1 VPVGQEVAVELGVPL
16 DVLSVRKLGVP
27 GHEELAFG
35 AIATGGVRV
44 LNRDVVFS
52 LGSEAEEIISMVS
65 AKELEELKQRES
77 LFRGGHG
84 PLDVHG
90 KTVLLVDD
98 GLATGATMRAA
109 FQALRH
115 LYAARIVVAV
125 PVGPPD
131 TCAVLEA
138 EADRVVCPLQPRGF
152 MSVGQYYDVF
162 DQTSNEEVRA
172 ILAAQLTRHSVE
184 HR

>member
-1 VPVGQEVAVELGVPL
+1 MGEEVAVRLGIPL

-27 GHEELAFG
+27 GHQELAFG

-44 LNRDVVFS
+44 LNREVVFS
-52 LGSEAEEIISMVS
+52 MGGEAEEIIEM
-65 AKELEELKQRES
+65 ATARELAELRRREA
-77 LFRGGHG
+77 LYRGHHE
-84 PLDVHG
+84 PLDVRG

-109 FQALRH
+109 VKALRQMD
-115 LYAARIVVAV
+115 AGQVVVAV

-131 TCAVLEA
+131 TCSVLEH
-138 EADRVVCPLQPRGF
+138 EADRVVCPLRPYGF

-162 DQTSNEEVRA
+162 DQTSDEEVRA
-172 ILAAQLTRHSVE
+172 ILGRMANDQ
-184 HR
+184 